1 MRPGELLHTIERYL
15 AAPDPTSLPG
25 LTQDV
30 HNLADMVG
38 WADGPIDPAGRFT
51 DRLNSLLA
59 ALRAQHQAAPSG
71 GVAALHDS
79 LAELAD
85 AIVRHDRDL
94 DAKSAGED
102 EGEDFT

>member
-1 MRPGELLHTIERYL
+1 MRPGELLQAIERYL

-38 WADGPIDPAGRFT
+38 WADGPIDPKGRFT
-51 DRLNSLLA
+51 DRLNSLLT
-59 ALRAQHQAAPSG
+59 ALRAQHEATSSG

-85 AIVRHDRDL
+85 AIVRHDQDFV
-94 DAKSAGED
+94 AGDPDDDTAEV
-102 EGEDFT
+102 